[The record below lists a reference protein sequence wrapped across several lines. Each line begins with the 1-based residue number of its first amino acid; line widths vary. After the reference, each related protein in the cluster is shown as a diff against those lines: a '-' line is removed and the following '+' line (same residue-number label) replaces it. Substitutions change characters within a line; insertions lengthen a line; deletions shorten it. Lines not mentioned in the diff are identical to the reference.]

1 MWDGRLTARGQSGR
15 RTRYLYRNNW
25 TLLIA
30 AATNG
35 NQTNKVRWCVTVS
48 FTRSVKPSA
57 ISSNWGS
64 VRRILSQT
72 ESSFQV
78 CCSTRGY
85 CANDST
91 CTCTN
96 LYVTWTTKLHETAA
110 DDAVCRRTAVVGGSR
125 LSARCVLPQQKS
137 GAKNSVQSTVMFAL
151 GGNNSFNVSA
161 VSRVRLYDPNQQRHG
176 PPQRFVKAQSLDTID
191 YPGQA
196 KQQNRITKNIG
207 YTAVSTNFPGNTK
220 GRTIA
225 IKGLLQENTLEG
237 LKSPTRN
244 NFPTFK
250 SWNWLFLAK
259 NFFSFFGPVRAVAL
273 EQPLGVCRIILACK
287 L

>member
-1 MWDGRLTARGQSGR
+1 MWDGRLKARGQSGR

-48 FTRSVKPSA
+48 FTRAVKPSA

-110 DDAVCRRTAVVGGSR
+110 DDAVCRRTAVVGGSG

-137 GAKNSVQSTVMFAL
+137 AAKNSVQSTGVMFAL

-259 NFFSFFGPVRAVAL
+259 NFFSFLGQFGQLLWSNRLVYA
-273 EQPLGVCRIILACK
+273 ESS
-287 L
+287 